1 MKWGGNAESLVSCR
15 TEPSTFTSSSGSLD
29 THWCVTN
36 PCLHMEYGLCFQS
49 MLAVI
54 VIIVFWDSSSPT
66 TTHIREEKT
75 LCLEEWVAYEV
86 MTFSRPSNSILIS
99 FRILSPSYLPGSLK
113 VFFALNMK
121 CPSTPATSVLV
132 WLWHFNIGCASK
144 VVDGFWLRRLILLTL
159 LDWEVSVWKVKQEFR
174 WLCLYHFLWVMGYIH
189 VCGLAPFYFSRCIH
203 SLLSLSDHHTTKAC
217 WWNHKEKHLR
227 ASSGS
232 WGTGIASSI
241 LAGWL

>member
-99 FRILSPSYLPGSLK
+99 FRILSPSYLPGSLT

-189 VCGLAPFYFSRCIH
+189 VCGLAPFCFSRCMH